1 MKFFSTLK
9 ECKAANIGA
18 KWFYHD
24 SKGIGGQTRWYA
36 SKRIL
41 KKAQE
46 KLSLQGYSPEAA
58 AKYGFYTIEL

>member
-1 MKFFSTLK
+1 MKYFSTLK
-9 ECKAANIGA
+9 ECKAANPNA

-24 SKGIGGQTRWYA
+24 SKGIGGQIRWYA

-46 KLSLQGYSPEAA
+46 KLSLQGYSSEAA
-58 AKYGFYTIEL
+58 AKMGFGIISL

>member
-1 MKFFSTLK
+1 MKYFGTLK
-9 ECKAANIGA
+9 ECKAANPNA

-24 SKGIGGQTRWYA
+24 RRGVGGQTRWYA

-58 AKYGFYTIEL
+58 AKLGFDIISL

>member
-1 MKFFSTLK
+1 MKYFSTLK
-9 ECKAANIGA
+9 ECKAANPNA

-24 SKGIGGQTRWYA
+24 SKGIGGQIRWYA

-46 KLSLQGYSPEAA
+46 KLSLQGYSSEAA
-58 AKYGFYTIEL
+58 AKMGFDIIPL